1 MTPFIWITLKQT
13 QSLHH
18 SMITHYGGGEG
29 VRDEGLLESALAN
42 PQNLF
47 FYEGATIF
55 ECAAAYAKAIAQNHA
70 FVDGNKRTGFI
81 VAVVFLSIN
90 GFRLKPQK
98 DKNHENAMVDL
109 AEKRLNL
116 SDFAKYLEQHS
127 TPA

>member
-1 MTPFIWITLKQT
+1 MNPFIWITLKQA
-13 QSLHH
+13 QALHH
-18 SMITHYGGGEG
+18 SMIKHYGGGEG
-29 VRDEGLLESALAN
+29 VRDEGLLESALSN

-55 ECAAAYAKAIAQNHA
+55 ECAAAYAKSISQNHV
-70 FVDGNKRTGFI
+70 FVDGKKRTGFM

-90 GFRLKPQK
+90 GFRLKPQEN
-98 DKNHENAMVDL
+98 KNHENAMVDL

-127 TPA
+127 IQI